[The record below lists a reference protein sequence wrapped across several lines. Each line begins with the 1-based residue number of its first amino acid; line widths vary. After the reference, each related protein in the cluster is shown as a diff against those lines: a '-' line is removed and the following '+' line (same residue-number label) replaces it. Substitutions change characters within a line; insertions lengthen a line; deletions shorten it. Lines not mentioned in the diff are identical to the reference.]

1 MKRAPTPVQIGS
13 LAAAL
18 VALLAAGAWWVA
30 GNPGLPRLW
39 ASVANALSGNAFA
52 GPAAS
57 APDAPASTN
66 AAPAATSANAAPA
79 ATSTNAAPAATSANA
94 APAAT
99 SANAAPAATSTNAA
113 PAATSANAAPVAANA
128 SAASAAAS
136 SGGGSA
142 GAALDTELVS
152 QRVPA
157 GNRPANA
164 FAPKSWLVAAPPPPP
179 PPPLPVVLP
188 PPAPPPQAP
197 PLPFKYVG
205 VLHVSPDHTL
215 WYLLSGERLIIAA
228 TGEVID
234 NTHRID
240 GADAGQLRFT
250 YMPLAQRQSLAIGGT
265 P

>member
-39 ASVANALSGNAFA
+39 ASVAHALSGNAFA
-52 GPAAS
+52 GPAAA

-66 AAPAATSANAAPA
+66 AATAATSANAAPA
-79 ATSTNAAPAATSANA
+79 ATSTNAAPVAT
-94 APAAT
+94 
-99 SANAAPAATSTNAA
+99 
-113 PAATSANAAPVAANA
+113 NA

-164 FAPKSWLVAAPPPPP
+164 FAPKSWLVVAPPPPP

>member
-52 GPAAS
+52 GPAAA
-57 APDAPASTN
+57 APDAPAST
-66 AAPAATSANAAPA
+66 NAAPA
-79 ATSTNAAPAATSANA
+79 ATSTNAAPAATS
-94 APAAT
+94 T
-99 SANAAPAATSTNAA
+99 
-113 PAATSANAAPVAANA
+113 NAAPVATNA

-152 QRVPA
+152 QRAPA

-164 FAPKSWLVAAPPPPP
+164 FAPKSWLVAAPPPP

>member
-39 ASVANALSGNAFA
+39 ASVAHALSGNAFA
-52 GPAAS
+52 GPAAA

-66 AAPAATSANAAPA
+66 AAPAATSANAATAATSTNAAPA

-94 APAAT
+94 AA
-99 SANAAPAATSTNAA
+99 
-113 PAATSANAAPVAANA
+113 VAANA

>member
-66 AAPAATSANAAPA
+66 AAPAATSANAAP
-79 ATSTNAAPAATSANA
+79 
-94 APAAT
+94 
-99 SANAAPAATSTNAA
+99 
-113 PAATSANAAPVAANA
+113 VAAN
-128 SAASAAAS
+128 ASAAAS

-164 FAPKSWLVAAPPPPP
+164 FAPKSWLVVAPPPP

>member
-94 APAAT
+94 AP
-99 SANAAPAATSTNAA
+99 
-113 PAATSANAAPVAANA
+113 VAAN
-128 SAASAAAS
+128 ASAAAS